1 MKRIFTLLTA
11 LLLSATAATAAETGS
26 TENLARAAVPLEGEG
41 VQDWFQVPGRPI
53 VQGSDALNDGRPET
67 AVAFPAGRNASV
79 GLEWV
84 RELFVGRLVVRFAG
98 AVPPRPTTV
107 DFYNGG
113 KWLTLDKN
121 LEFTEAR
128 EGGALGW
135 AVTFE
140 PRVMEKIRLRWDVL
154 AAGIRVAEIEA
165 YESETLAPL
174 EFLAKHPG
182 RNVDEEI
189 MALPGDPSYHDLAI
203 RALSRPASTYVGE
216 GMLCAWN
223 GMMEKPGSLAV
234 TVGKERR
241 MLGYGPLKGN
251 TLARRPLKGYLP
263 VVEVVAYEDGLCY
276 WQASLSPQPFEVL
289 AAVRVTNTRKEPV
302 AAEFA
307 VSWWYQDER
316 GKLLPTP
323 GISAVD
329 GGNGIQSDGSTKAY
343 GNGVLLVCDRP
354 GDFESAARQS
364 LVYRPSLKP
373 GETFEL
379 HVRYSSRGGL
389 KAPHTRQ
396 AHETALRE
404 VATAWDTRIGKSMKF
419 QVPDERIT
427 AAARN
432 YLGHFAGRKHMEY
445 AMYGGQFY
453 GYEEG
458 EAILGLAYWG
468 QLKSAQECLDNSF
481 ARHVAKL
488 DSLDNAWVRKHNWP
502 GFLGNISSYSMEVFS
517 LSRDEAWLKAGLP
530 VMRKCADW
538 IQKKREEHKRTIGKN
553 SPRPPHWGWFSE
565 WGRFGDPG
573 MAWTNDGKGGAHDL
587 VLNACCWRGLRDT
600 GLALRSLGQEREALP
615 YLEAAE
621 EFRDAYVRAAAT
633 NLREFNNLPYLPMSA
648 SPFTVGEKNNFSHG
662 PCDLRDYYQLLA
674 PTVLATEILD
684 FRSPAAKALVD
695 FCERDRRIFLGV
707 TRYEH
712 GMDPHYS
719 FGFAESWLAR
729 DNVERLILGLY
740 AWRAIGM
747 DRYGFTCPEVGRIYT
762 SNKLRDEDEAR
773 GGAREPMD
781 FGSTGPGVYLRW
793 LRMLLLHEE
802 RDAQGMPSGTLL
814 ITPATPR
821 DWLQDGKTIAL
832 ENAPTFFGP
841 ASFSIRSEVS
851 RGNIQAA
858 IETPT
863 RNPPKKIVLRLRHP
877 AGAKM
882 TAVTVNGE
890 NWKDFD
896 PEHERVSIPAK
907 GGSVKVIAHYGK

>member
-1 MKRIFTLLTA
+1 MKSTQMKRIFTLLTA

-329 GGNGIQSDGSTKAY
+329 GGNGTMLDHTTILFLSDSGDGHHPQLRTWPMVVL
-343 GNGVLLVCDRP
+343 GNLGGRLKTGGRYLEFP
-354 GDFESAARQS
+354 G
-364 LVYRPSLKP
+364 Y
-373 GETFEL
+373 
-379 HVRYSSRGGL
+379 
-389 KAPHTRQ
+389 
-396 AHETALRE
+396 
-404 VATAWDTRIGKSMKF
+404 
-419 QVPDERIT
+419 
-427 AAARN
+427 
-432 YLGHFAGRKHMEY
+432 
-445 AMYGGQFY
+445 
-453 GYEEG
+453 
-458 EAILGLAYWG
+458 GLA
-468 QLKSAQECLDNSF
+468 N
-481 ARHVAKL
+481 H
-488 DSLDNAWVRKHNWP
+488 
-502 GFLGNISSYSMEVFS
+502 
-517 LSRDEAWLKAGLP
+517 
-530 VMRKCADW
+530 
-538 IQKKREEHKRTIGKN
+538 RTIG
-553 SPRPPHWGWFSE
+553 SLYSTLLHAAGQPRAK
-565 WGRFGDPG
+565 FGLDDI
-573 MAWTNDGKGGAHDL
+573 ALKDVKQGAP
-587 VLNACCWRGLRDT
+587 
-600 GLALRSLGQEREALP
+600 LP
-615 YLEAAE
+615 E
-621 EFRDAYVRAAAT
+621 
-633 NLREFNNLPYLPMSA
+633 
-648 SPFTVGEKNNFSHG
+648 
-662 PCDLRDYYQLLA
+662 LLA
-674 PTVLATEILD
+674 
-684 FRSPAAKALVD
+684 
-695 FCERDRRIFLGV
+695 
-707 TRYEH
+707 
-712 GMDPHYS
+712 
-719 FGFAESWLAR
+719 
-729 DNVERLILGLY
+729 
-740 AWRAIGM
+740 
-747 DRYGFTCPEVGRIYT
+747 
-762 SNKLRDEDEAR
+762 
-773 GGAREPMD
+773 
-781 FGSTGPGVYLRW
+781 
-793 LRMLLLHEE
+793 
-802 RDAQGMPSGTLL
+802 
-814 ITPATPR
+814 
-821 DWLQDGKTIAL
+821 
-832 ENAPTFFGP
+832 
-841 ASFSIRSEVS
+841 
-851 RGNIQAA
+851 
-858 IETPT
+858 
-863 RNPPKKIVLRLRHP
+863 
-877 AGAKM
+877 
-882 TAVTVNGE
+882 
-890 NWKDFD
+890 
-896 PEHERVSIPAK
+896 
-907 GGSVKVIAHYGK
+907 